1 MSGASAAVP
10 VGLAPIC
17 ERCSRSPLAVVAGPL
32 SVGLDDGG
40 TRDTDI
46 DHVVLVGRDPCRDPR
61 AAAELAAAITA
72 RPNSSTITTS
82 SARTVVSGLD
92 TERRRRGQRL
102 ARLAVVAH
110 AADRSA
116 AAAPSLAVLDLVAA
130 ARRAAESAAT
140 LACSLAAVAHRVLG
154 APTTS
159 GVAAAAVVAA
169 TSRAI
174 AVDADRLAAV
184 DQQQLIVVVIVV
196 VPIIAARSNRII
208 VAVLGCAVPYGVGVL
223 DLGVLSLVAA
233 AVAADLAVSS
243 TTTAAPRA
251 IAIAAGRRRLGHPP
265 RVGLQHQHAVRRSGC
280 RLDLAA
286 DLAAVRARAV
296 AHRLCGRVRH
306 RHRHRLGLGRSR
318 PAAVV
323 DLVSRR

>member
-1 MSGASAAVP
+1 VSGASAAVP

-169 TSRAI
+169 AGRAV

-184 DQQQLIVVVIVV
+184 DQQQQLIVVI